1 MKVISFNVPKTN
13 QEAFRLQVDR
23 LPRLYDRLHQH
34 REMQVMYIVKGEGT
48 VIAGDYVGRFRDGD
62 VFVIGS
68 HQPHVFRNDDAY
80 YQPKSK
86 RRAHAISLY
95 FDEQYAGSSFWQLDE
110 MKRPLRL
117 LERAHRG
124 YQVAGRT
131 RIACIEFIEQLQEAR
146 GVHKLIVFLQL
157 LQLLSESR
165 ELKPLSVLALSN
177 SPHQHEDKRMNEVIQ
192 FTFQRSHQQIY
203 LSEVAE
209 VANLSVEAFC
219 RYFKQRTR
227 KTYTTFLNEVRVSK
241 ACQLLIGSQKTI
253 QQIAYEAG
261 FVNLSHFNRVFKSI
275 KGTTP
280 RLFLKQ
286 PPA

>member
-1 MKVISFNVPKTN
+1 
-13 QEAFRLQVDR
+13 
-23 LPRLYDRLHQH
+23 
-34 REMQVMYIVKGEGT
+34 
-48 VIAGDYVGRFRDGD
+48 VGRFRDGD
-62 VFVIGS
+62 LFVVGS

-80 YQPKSK
+80 YHPRSKKS
-86 RRAHAISLY
+86 AHAISLY
-95 FDEQYAGSSFWQLDE
+95 FDEHYAGAAFWALEE
-110 MKRPLRL
+110 MKRPLRW

-124 YQVAGRT
+124 YRVVGRT
-131 RIACIEFIEQLQEAR
+131 RSGCIACLEKLQTAR
-146 GVHKLIVFLQL
+146 GVTKLIVFLQL

-165 ELKPLSVLALSN
+165 EMKPLSVVALSN
-177 SPHQHEDKRMNEVIQ
+177 APNHEDKRMNDVIH
-192 FTFQRSHQQIY
+192 FTFQHSHQQIY
-203 LSEVAE
+203 VSTVAE

-253 QQIAYEAG
+253 QQVAYEAG
-261 FVNLSHFNRVFKSI
+261 FVNLSHFNRVFKSV

-286 PPA
+286 PSA